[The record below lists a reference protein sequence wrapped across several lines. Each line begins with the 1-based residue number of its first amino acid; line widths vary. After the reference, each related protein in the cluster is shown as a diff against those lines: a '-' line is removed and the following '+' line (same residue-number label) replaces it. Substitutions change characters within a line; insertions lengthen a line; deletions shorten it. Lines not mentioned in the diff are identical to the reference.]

1 MNEELYDY
9 FKNMFVNIDSNISLD
24 EDQMKAVLCDDS
36 AVLILAG
43 AGTGKTTTMVA
54 KVKYLVDIKKINPN
68 DILVISYTR
77 KAVDELRDIINEKFQ
92 IPTKVTTF
100 HSLAYQFVRELF
112 RNRKCEVVDYNF
124 REKVFYDY
132 INDLFKTKRISTLV
146 EAFNKDTLSDIP
158 FFYGK
163 YFLNHYMEY
172 SDYDQFFESY
182 RNYKIEEARKIGFE
196 KIVEDWISSRY
207 KSDKEILTL
216 KGDYVKSVGEAVIA
230 NYLFRRGI
238 VYRYEKIYKDL
249 MEDRKIYK
257 PDFTIEVGQIT
268 IYLEYFGMNDLTYNE
283 MKRKK
288 IEYHQRNHNHF
299 IYIDKM
305 PVDHIE
311 EVLEEKLSKYPI
323 VYQDLSMEEV
333 YSYILNHNRLSQI
346 FPLKNLFFDA
356 ISEIKENVGRDYYQ
370 DIIER
375 EIDSLPINEKKY
387 SILQYHFIQD
397 FYLYYSKR
405 LYRTD
410 IYTFD
415 FSDLLYYVN
424 KYIVDKRYL
433 NGISKYQYI
442 IIDEYQDIS
451 DGEYHFARNTAN
463 RCSSKIFAVG
473 DDWQSI
479 YSFRGSNISYIT
491 EFQHYFLNPT
501 ILSIRKTYRNSQELV
516 DIAGQFIK
524 KNPNQIDK
532 DLISYK
538 HLNHPVHFMMFD
550 DRVGNFIDSSIEYT
564 KLKQL
569 ILMIHEVEPTH
580 SILILG
586 RNNRMIQDC
595 FRYDNSFKE
604 EIGTKITILDVSNL
618 ELDGMTIHK
627 SKGLTYDEVILIG
640 MNQKF
645 PNSTHHDFWITS
657 LFKPKLFEEGISY
670 PEERRLF
677 YVALTRTRNN
687 VFIMTNKN
695 IEHRSPFVDELMR
708 ICKSLNV

>member
-1 MNEELYDY
+1 MSEELYNY
-9 FKNMFVNIDSNISLD
+9 FKNMFIDVDSNIILD
-24 EDQMKAVLCDDS
+24 EDQMRAVMCDDA

-54 KVKYLVDIKKINPN
+54 KVKYLVDIKKIDPN
-68 DILVISYTR
+68 QILIISYTR

-92 IPTKVTTF
+92 IPSKVTTF
-100 HSLAYQFVRELF
+100 HSLAYQYIRELF

-132 INDLFKTKRISTLV
+132 INDLFRTKRISSLV
-146 EAFNKDTLSDIP
+146 EVFNKDTLSDIP

-163 YFLNHYMEY
+163 YFLKHYLEF
-172 SDYDQFFESY
+172 SDYDSFFESY
-182 RNYKIEEARKIGFE
+182 RNYKMEEARKIGFQ
-196 KIVEDWISSRY
+196 KVVEDWISSRY
-207 KSDKEILTL
+207 KSDREILTL
-216 KGDYVKSVGEAVIA
+216 KGDYVKSIGEAVIA
-230 NYLFRRGI
+230 NYLFRKGV
-238 VYRYEKIYKDL
+238 VYHYEKIYKDL
-249 MEDRKIYK
+249 MEDRHIYK
-257 PDFTIEVGQIT
+257 PDFTMEVGQTT
-268 IYLEYFGMNDLTYNE
+268 IYLEYFGMNDLTYDE
-283 MKRKK
+283 IKRKK
-288 IEYHQRNHNHF
+288 INYHLKHHNMF

-305 PVDHIE
+305 PVDKIE
-311 EVLEEKLSKYPI
+311 KVLEEKLSYYPI
-323 VYQDLSMEEV
+323 IFQELSMEDV
-333 YSYILNHNRLSQI
+333 YSYILNLNKLSQI
-346 FPLKNLFFDA
+346 YPLKNLFFDT
-356 ISEIKENVGRDYYQ
+356 ISKIKENVNRDYYQ
-370 DIIER
+370 EIIER
-375 EIDSLPINEKKY
+375 EILSLPDNEKKN

-397 FYLYYSKR
+397 FYLYYSSR

-410 IYTFD
+410 IYSFD

-424 KYIVDKRYL
+424 KYIVDRRYL

-451 DGEYHFARNTAN
+451 DGEYHLARNTAN
-463 RCSSKIFAVG
+463 RCSSRIFAVG

-491 EFQHYFLNPT
+491 EFQQYFFNPT

-524 KNPNQIDK
+524 RNPNQIDK
-532 DLISYK
+532 DLISFK
-538 HLNHPVHFMMFD
+538 HLKKPVHFMMFD
-550 DRVGNFIDSSIEYT
+550 DRVGNFIDPSVEYFN
-564 KLKQL
+564 LKRL
-569 ILMIHEVEPTH
+569 ILMIHEVVPNH

-586 RNNRMIQDC
+586 RNNQMIQNC
-595 FRYDNSFKE
+595 FHYDDTFKE
-604 EIGTKITILDVSNL
+604 ELGTKIKILDVSNL
-618 ELDGMTIHK
+618 EVDGMTIHK

-645 PNSTHHDFWITS
+645 PSSTHHDFWITH
-657 LFKPKLFEEGISY
+657 LFKSKILEEGIPF

-695 IEHRSPFVDELMR
+695 KEHRSLFVDELMN
-708 ICKSLNV
+708 ICKNLND